1 MMAPLLGALI
11 FAATDFTA
19 AYHALEEW
27 QLPQARQAAERAVV
41 QQPHDAETLAI
52 ASRVQFYRGEYSSAA
67 SLYAA
72 ALEAGASGD
81 PGYARVLL
89 DTYRLTRGY
98 LEKESPHFRVSYPPG
113 KDDLFAD
120 EVLPVL
126 EAAYASIAQ
135 DLGLTNDPGDKIAVL
150 VVPDAEGLAAVST
163 LTPSEIENSGTIA
176 ICKFNRLMVTS
187 PLATVQGY
195 DWADTLAHEYTHLV
209 INLVSHARVPIWLHE
224 GIAKFMETRW
234 NGAPGR
240 ALTPASVNLLA
251 KAAKDGGFIPF
262 ERMHPSMAKL
272 PTQEQSGLAFAEVFV
287 AIKLLQ
293 EKRGTPALR
302 DTLAKIGA
310 GDSVEGAVAAVYG
323 KSFPAFLDD
332 WREQLK
338 TYRGKVLVGAQLDK
352 IALKKD
358 KAEHDVGEL
367 EPIKEKQVK
376 DFARLG
382 ELLHLRGRTKAA
394 VVEYARAY
402 ALSGVRYPS
411 LLNKYAMALSQN
423 GDNDRAE
430 TLLKETLIPHPTYTP
445 ARLTLARL
453 AMARG
458 ETALAKAQY
467 LAAMYENPFI
477 PEIYAAQLKL
487 DKNDAAADRHF
498 TQALGKSLPGPK
510 PEPQGPDKLTLL
522 YAPFGRARLPDG
534 SEVAY
539 PAVGVATTALQE
551 VELITREGQ
560 VQTVA
565 VVAHGTA
572 LEAVGAVAR

>member
-1 MMAPLLGALI
+1 MI
-11 FAATDFTA
+11 FALHLFIQAAFIQATAASDFAT

-27 QLPQARQAAERAVV
+27 QLPRARAAAEDAIAR
-41 QQPHDAETLAI
+41 QPHDAETLAL

-72 ALEAGASGD
+72 AIEAGASPD
-81 PGYARVLL
+81 PSYAHVLL

-98 LEKESPHFRVSYPPG
+98 LEKQSAHFRVSYPPG

-126 EAAYASIAQ
+126 ESAYATIAQ

-150 VVPDAEGLAAVST
+150 VVPDADGLAAVST
-163 LTPSEIENSGTIA
+163 LTTNEIENSGTIA

-251 KAAKDGGFIPF
+251 KAAKDNSFIPF

-293 EKRGTPALR
+293 ERRGTVAVR
-302 DTLAKIGA
+302 DTLAKIGT
-310 GDSVEGAVAAVYG
+310 GESVEGAVAAVYG
-323 KSFPAFLDD
+323 KPFSAFLDD

-338 TYRGKVLVGAQLDK
+338 TYKGKVLVGAQLDK
-352 IALKKD
+352 IALKKPD
-358 KAEHDVGEL
+358 ARAPDHDVSEL
-367 EPIKEKQVK
+367 EPIQEKQVK

-394 VVEYARAY
+394 AVEYARAY
-402 ALSGVRYPS
+402 ALSGMRYPS
-411 LLNKYAMALSQN
+411 LLNKYAMALAQN

-430 TLLKETLIPHPTYTP
+430 ALLKETLVPHPTYTP

-453 AMARG
+453 AMTRG
-458 ETALAKAQY
+458 ET
-467 LAAMYENPFI
+467 
-477 PEIYAAQLKL
+477 
-487 DKNDAAADRHF
+487 
-498 TQALGKSLPGPK
+498 
-510 PEPQGPDKLTLL
+510 EP
-522 YAPFGRARLPDG
+522 
-534 SEVAY
+534 VW
-539 PAVGVATTALQE
+539 
-551 VELITREGQ
+551 
-560 VQTVA
+560 
-565 VVAHGTA
+565 
-572 LEAVGAVAR
+572 

>member
-1 MMAPLLGALI
+1 MIAALA
-11 FAATDFTA
+11 FVLAASDFTP

-27 QLPQARQAAERAVV
+27 QLPQARTAAEQAIS
-41 QQPHDAETLAI
+41 QEPHDGETLAL

-72 ALEAGASGD
+72 AIEAGARPD
-81 PGYARVLL
+81 PGYAHVLL

-98 LEKESPHFRVSYPPG
+98 LEKQSAHFRVSYPPG

-126 EAAYASIAQ
+126 EAAYATIAQ

-163 LTPSEIENSGTIA
+163 LTTNEIENSGTIA

-234 NGAPGR
+234 DGAPGR

-251 KAAKDGGFIPF
+251 KAAKDNSFIPF

-287 AIKLLQ
+287 AIKMLQ
-293 EKRGTPALR
+293 DKRGTPALR
-302 DTLAKIGA
+302 DALVKIGS
-310 GDSVEGAVAAVYG
+310 GTGVEEAVAQVYG

-332 WREQLK
+332 WRAQLK
-338 TYRGKVLVGAQLDK
+338 TYKGKVLVGAQIDK

-358 KAEHDVGEL
+358 KAEHDVSEL
-367 EPIKEKQVK
+367 EPIQEKQVK

-402 ALSGVRYPS
+402 SLSGVRYPS
-411 LLNKYAMALSQN
+411 LLNKYAMALAQN
-423 GDNDRAE
+423 GDNDKAE
-430 TLLKETLIPHPTYTP
+430 ALLKELLVPHPTYTP

-453 AMARG
+453 AMTRG
-458 ETALAKAQY
+458 ETALAKSQY

-487 DKNDAAADRHF
+487 DKNDEVADRHF
-498 TQALGKSLPGPK
+498 TESLGKALPAAK
-510 PEPQGPDKLTLL
+510 PEPQGPNKLTVL

-539 PAVGVATTALQE
+539 PAVGIATGALQE
-551 VELITREGQ
+551 VELVTREGKTK
-560 VQTVA
+560 TVA
-565 VVAHGTA
+565 VKTSGAF
-572 LEAVGAVAR
+572 LEATGAVSN